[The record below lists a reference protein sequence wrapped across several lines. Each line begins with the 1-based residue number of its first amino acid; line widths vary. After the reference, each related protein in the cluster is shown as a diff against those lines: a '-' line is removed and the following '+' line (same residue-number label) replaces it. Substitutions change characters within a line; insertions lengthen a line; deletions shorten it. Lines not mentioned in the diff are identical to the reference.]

1 MPRKKRETK
10 VSQKQKAVQAQAV
23 KQTVKVVV
31 GETKKAKR
39 PYRRRAKP
47 SQPAPV
53 QQPVITPFPQ
63 VIQLPPQQSPFA
75 MFNPEQFSRAI
86 GDQINQRLAERPVL
100 AEAMVIPQ
108 EGRIVMTEP
117 EQQPPSI
124 AMSMMSPVAK
134 AELENIDEELRRK
147 VESFE
152 NVSARQAAEIRKA
165 RESQRPPSPRPSVL
179 SSSSSSR
186 ASTPE
191 AVPTRL
197 AAPKRIRPKPS
208 KATLEQEYFEL
219 TGDYPPNM
227 KYEEIR
233 KEVSRV
239 RRAPGTKMPA

>member
-1 MPRKKRETK
+1 MPRKKREPK
-10 VSQKQKAVQAQAV
+10 ISQKQKAVQAV

-53 QQPVITPFPQ
+53 QQPIITPFPQ

-86 GDQINQRLAERPVL
+86 GDQINQRLAEQPVL

-117 EQQPPSI
+117 EQQAPSI

-134 AELENIDEELRRK
+134 MEIEQTDESLKREL
-147 VESFE
+147 
-152 NVSARQAAEIRKA
+152 A
-165 RESQRPPSPRPSVL
+165 
-179 SSSSSSR
+179 
-186 ASTPE
+186 
-191 AVPTRL
+191 
-197 AAPKRIRPKPS
+197 
-208 KATLEQEYFEL
+208 
-219 TGDYPPNM
+219 
-227 KYEEIR
+227 
-233 KEVSRV
+233 RV
-239 RRAPGTKMPA
+239 RREQEDELAKARTRSPPPRKVSSPMEVPPPPLIQPPPPPRKRSSYVSRADLAEMYLGLTGEPAPTNLKRDELKEIVDQMRRSAGTKMQP

>member
-1 MPRKKRETK
+1 MPRKKREPK
-10 VSQKQKAVQAQAV
+10 ISQKQKAVQAV

-53 QQPVITPFPQ
+53 QQPIITPFPQ

-86 GDQINQRLAERPVL
+86 GDQINQRLAEQPVL

-117 EQQPPSI
+117 EQQAPSI

-134 AELENIDEELRRK
+134 AELEDVDEKLRRK

-152 NVSARQAAEIRKA
+152 
-165 RESQRPPSPRPSVL
+165 
-179 SSSSSSR
+179 
-186 ASTPE
+186 
-191 AVPTRL
+191 
-197 AAPKRIRPKPS
+197 
-208 KATLEQEYFEL
+208 
-219 TGDYPPNM
+219 
-227 KYEEIR
+227 
-233 KEVSRV
+233 RV
-239 RRAPGTKMPA
+239 RREQADELAKARAQSPPLSPMEVPPPPLIQPPPPPRKVPYISRADLAEMYLGLTGEYPPTNLKRDELAKEVNKMRRSAGTKMQP